1 MTDDPLQCSAVRFDR
16 KALSLATLLLP
27 LLGCHHSPAARF
39 PPGHAVLTDPA
50 GDAVAAPNSGPAPDM
65 VSGTADVVNG
75 QITFAVRF
83 ARGTLD
89 HRTTRVTIEVDVD
102 RNQSTGR
109 QTGVGLGIDY
119 VIDLWA
125 GSGAANIMQAVAGTC
140 TVNSPCYTSVGNAP
154 LRIGGDSVWGEYFQG
169 LIDEVRVYKR
179 ALSQGEIQADMSAPV
194 GGAALP
200 DTTAPT
206 VSIVSPAAGATVK
219 GSTTITATA
228 SDNVGVGGVQFL
240 LDGAP
245 LGSEDT
251 TSPYSIVWD
260 TTLQRAIPPEKLARV
275 RNQGIIVDGWII
287 PEFTWDPTNSFLFWT
302 EQRFPDGLR
311 VQAPFC
317 IWYQTRK
324 PSTL

>member
-154 LRIGGDSVWGEYFQG
+154 LRIGD
-169 LIDEVRVYKR
+169 DEMRTTMP
-179 ALSQGEIQADMSAPV
+179 LSAIGSADGRMAFRLMAYTSPQNAP
-194 GGAALP
+194 G
-200 DTTAPT
+200 PT
-206 VSIVSPAAGATVK
+206 VTSDYMPDRNLPPAVIK
-219 GSTTITATA
+219 
-228 SDNVGVGGVQFL
+228 
-240 LDGAP
+240 
-245 LGSEDT
+245 
-251 TSPYSIVWD
+251 
-260 TTLQRAIPPEKLARV
+260 
-275 RNQGIIVDGWII
+275 
-287 PEFTWDPTNSFLFWT
+287 
-302 EQRFPDGLR
+302 
-311 VQAPFC
+311 
-317 IWYQTRK
+317 
-324 PSTL
+324 